1 MPARLQ
7 ERAAPKPD
15 CEAGIDD
22 RKEFK
27 TLRLKSLLN
36 PKSFSHRKTGDRH
49 RDSREW
55 KQAAAAYRK
64 HLVSYPDDAA
74 IWIQLGHALKESG
87 DLAAAEQAYDR
98 SVSAAPNE
106 PEGRVH
112 LAHVLKRQGKH
123 TEALQS
129 FRGASRAGA
138 DDLGDEIGMLMK
150 VVQSDLPLT
159 KAKNVYL
166 FSLQD
171 MFFYL
176 GVHSTMS
183 GIQRVQAGITL
194 ALMEM
199 PDVDVGF
206 ILTDFSEL
214 LENGSFWLMQNS
226 DVKAMIEYAASA
238 QVDHSRLRKLLAAC
252 EHSAT
257 PVFAGTDNTIVLSG
271 AFWGLNNT
279 IDRYLPAKRA
289 GARLAAYIYDIIPIS
304 HPEFCE
310 AELTREFITGI
321 GELCLICDYILTI
334 SDYTRTILDKFL
346 AENGVRKVPTAT
358 VPLAHSLTGP
368 PGDIQ
373 VWPKSMQKLRGREF
387 VTYVSTIEGRKNHAY
402 VVNVWRKLIEQGVD
416 VPDLVF
422 VGRKGWRINGLLDLL
437 DGTRNLGGRVH
448 IVHDLTDAELN
459 AVYENSL
466 FTVFTSFVEGWGLP
480 VGESLLHHIPCVA
493 SDTSS
498 IPEVGGDFVDYVDPE
513 SIQTGV
519 DVIGRMITDRAYLGS
534 RKQNIVDNFKPRGW
548 DDVARLFVEQM
559 KAHADLPIAP
569 ALLPTLAE
577 GLQFRPGDLREIRAA
592 LIGYITTPSRL
603 MIAENFYGPERWGA
617 WMRGRYGEISFQ
629 TSLPEGTA
637 ITAYVGLNAAPWCN
651 ACHTTL
657 YFAGRRGA
665 EARAIPGVEI
675 EENGLFRLSGEV
687 GPDGVCRVAIDVEG
701 DYELPLGEPRD
712 FVLGLTGIGYARRS
726 NLEARADLLESF
738 TFGAASTA
746 PISAG

>member
-1 MPARLQ
+1 MRLG
-7 ERAAPKPD
+7 AD
-15 CEAGIDD
+15 IDD
-22 RKEFK
+22 RAESP
-27 TLRLKSLLN
+27 TLHLKSLLQSKPVN
-36 PKSFSHRKTGDRH
+36 HRKIGDAH
-49 RDSREW
+49 RDNREW
-55 KQAAAAYRK
+55 KQAAAAYRQYLSS
-64 HLVSYPDDAA
+64 HPDDAG
-74 IWIQLGHALKESG
+74 IWVQLGHALKENG
-87 DLAAAEQAYDR
+87 DLLGAEQAYER
-98 SVSAAPNE
+98 SVTVAPNE
-106 PEGRVH
+106 ADGQVH
-112 LAHVLKRQGKH
+112 LGHILKRQGRH
-123 TEALQS
+123 VEALEA
-129 FRGASRAGA
+129 FRGAARAGA
-138 DDLGDEIGMLMK
+138 DGVGGEIGTLMK
-150 VVQSDLPLT
+150 AVQSDLPLT
-159 KAKNVYL
+159 KAKNAYL

-176 GVHSTMS
+176 GAHPTMS

-214 LENGSFWLMQNS
+214 LPNGSFWLLRNS

-238 QVDHSRLRKLLAAC
+238 RVDHYRLRKLLSES
-252 EHSAT
+252 EHNAK
-257 PVFAGTDNTIVLSG
+257 PIFAGADNTIVLSG
-271 AFWGLNNT
+271 AFWGLDNT

-304 HPEFCE
+304 HPQYCE
-310 AELTREFITGI
+310 AELTREFTTGI

-334 SDYTRTILDKFL
+334 SDYTRTILDRFL

-402 VVNVWRKLIEQGVD
+402 VVNVWRKLMDQGVD

-437 DGTRNLGGRVH
+437 DATRNLGGRVH

-480 VGESLLHHIPCVA
+480 VGESLMHHVPCVA
-493 SDTSS
+493 SRTSS

-513 SIQTGV
+513 NIQDGV
-519 DVIGRMITDRAYLGS
+519 EVIGRMIQDRAYLAQ
-534 RKQNIVDNFKPRGW
+534 RRQTIIDTFKPRGW
-548 DDVARLFVEQM
+548 DEVARLFVDQM
-559 KAHADLPIAP
+559 RARADLPVAP
-569 ALLPTLAE
+569 ALLPPLAE
-577 GLQFRPGDLREIRAA
+577 GLQFRPRDLLEVRAA
-592 LIGYITTPSRL
+592 LIGYVKNPSRL
-603 MIAENFYGPERWGA
+603 MIAESFYGPERWGV

-629 TSLPEGTA
+629 TPLPEGA
-637 ITAYVGLNAAPWCN
+637 PIIVYVGLNAAPWYNTCR
-651 ACHTTL
+651 TSL
-657 YFAGRRGA
+657 YFGGERGT
-665 EARAIPGVEI
+665 ESRAITNAEI
-675 EENGLFRLSGEV
+675 DDNGLFRFSGHV
-687 GPDGVCRVAIDVEG
+687 GPDGVCRIAIEVEG
-701 DYELPLGEPRD
+701 DYERPLGEPRD
-712 FVLGLTGIGYARRS
+712 FVVGLTGIGYARPS

-738 TFGAASTA
+738 TFGAASAAA
-746 PISAG
+746 PTPAD